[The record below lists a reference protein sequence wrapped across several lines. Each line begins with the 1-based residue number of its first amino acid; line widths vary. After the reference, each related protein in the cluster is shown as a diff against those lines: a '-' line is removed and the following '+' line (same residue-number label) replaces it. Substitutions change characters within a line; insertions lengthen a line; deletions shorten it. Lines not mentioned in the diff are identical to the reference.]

1 MAQPYSD
8 DFRQKVME
16 AIELNG
22 FKKSEVSQMFNISR
36 NTINLW
42 FQRRAETGDVKPKP
56 RPTSSPTAK
65 ITDWEK
71 FQNFVKEHGDK
82 TQSEMAELWEG
93 EISQRTLS
101 RALEKIGH
109 SRKKTYGYSQRD
121 EAKRADFIA
130 QLEDAKAPHLI
141 YVDESGRDER
151 DNYGYGYSPVGE
163 RFYDLKSGRRQG
175 RVNMIAGYRNG
186 QLIAPFTIEGACN
199 RTVFETWL
207 ETCLIPVLQP
217 GEWVIVDNA
226 TFHHG
231 GRIAQLIKQAGCKLV
246 YLPPYSPD
254 LNRIEK
260 CWAWLKSR
268 IRKLLRD
275 SDNLR
280 DAMESVLKQAA
291 S

>member
-22 FKKSEVSQMFNISR
+22 FKKSEASQMFNISR

-42 FQRRAETGDVKPKP
+42 FQRQAETGDVKPKP
-56 RPTSSPTAK
+56 RQISQQKSK
-65 ITDWEK
+65 ISDWDK
-71 FQNFVKEHGDK
+71 FREFVKEHGDK
-82 TQSEMAELWEG
+82 TQSEMAVLWEG
-93 EISQRTLS
+93 EISQRTIS
-101 RALEKIGH
+101 RALAKIGH
-109 SRKKTYGYSQRD
+109 SRKKTYGYRQRD
-121 EAKRADFIA
+121 EAKRSDFLA
-130 QLEDAKAPHLI
+130 QLGDPQAPHLI
-141 YVDESGRDER
+141 YVDESGMDER

-163 RFYDLKSGRRQG
+163 RFDDLKSGRWQG
-175 RVNMIAGYRNG
+175 RINRIAGYRDA

-199 RTVFETWL
+199 RSVFETWL

-226 TFHHG
+226 TFHQG
-231 GRIAQLIKQAGCKLV
+231 GRIAQLIEEAGGKLI

-275 SDNLR
+275 SDHLR
-280 DAMESVLKQAA
+280 DAMEAVLKQAA